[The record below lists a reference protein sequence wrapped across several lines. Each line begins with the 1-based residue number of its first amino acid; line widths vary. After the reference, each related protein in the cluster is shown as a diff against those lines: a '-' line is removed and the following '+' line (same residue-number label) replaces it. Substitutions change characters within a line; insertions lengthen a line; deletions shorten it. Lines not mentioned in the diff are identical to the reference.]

1 MFCWSNAENEVVCMF
16 NEEKVRL
23 MTKLAIDETKL
34 YKEEIEQSGYY
45 RSDYIRAHTMKVLWA
60 YSLSYLLLLG
70 LLALYHLEYLFVNVV
85 RLNIRE
91 LALVIGGIYAGILIV
106 VIMFCILYYSA
117 KYTRS
122 RKDLR
127 VYMAQLKELEE
138 FYAKNKEGGTV

>member
-1 MFCWSNAENEVVCMF
+1 MV

-34 YKEEIEQSGYY
+34 YKEEIEQSGYF

-70 LLALYHLEYLFVNVV
+70 LVALYHLEYLFVNVV
-85 RLNIRE
+85 RLDIRE
-91 LALVIGGIYAGILIV
+91 MALLIGGGYIGILIV

-122 RKDLR
+122 RQNLR

-138 FYAKNKEGGTV
+138 FYAKSKEGGTV